1 MEFDLPLQSAHSVR
15 QVLTAYK
22 DVEGPAWKDGHD
34 DAHRPRRIA
43 LRPGDPRHARHR
55 GCARGQMLL
64 CCAEILLERIDPMS
78 RQVRGLA
85 VFWWTA
91 VGMVAL
97 VSSAAG
103 QSAPAAIKPDVTL
116 GSRPDTVVWGY
127 LSARVAPALR
137 IKSGTTVRI
146 DTMSHQGLLTKDDPV
161 TFFGTAGIKP
171 DEVLQDAKDI
181 YAKVPHPKG
190 LGVHVLTGPIWIEG
204 AAPGDMLEVRV
215 VDLEFRVP
223 YGVNNTGPGSG
234 VLPTLVDKPT
244 PRIIKTD
251 LARKV
256 AFLPGGIE
264 LPLSPFLGI
273 MGVAPPPDLIIVSSG
288 PPGRWGGNLDL
299 RVLGVGAT
307 LYLPVFNEG
316 ALFYT
321 GDPHG
326 VQGDGEVDGGALEQS
341 LTATLQFIL
350 HKGAG
355 KTMRVPRAE
364 DATNYYTLG
373 LDLDLNVAMKNAVRE
388 AVELLQAKAGLTA
401 AEAYAVASMGVDFR
415 VAEAVDSVQLIY
427 GTIPKRFFKQTP
439 PYWANK

>member
-1 MEFDLPLQSAHSVR
+1 MLR
-15 QVLTAYK
+15 
-22 DVEGPAWKDGHD
+22 GN
-34 DAHRPRRIA
+34 IA
-43 LRPGDPRHARHR
+43 R
-55 GCARGQMLL
+55 
-64 CCAEILLERIDPMS
+64 RIDPMS
-78 RQVRGLA
+78 KRIRVLA
-85 VFWWTA
+85 LTWWTA
-91 VGMVAL
+91 GALVAL
-97 VSSAAG
+97 VSAAAA
-103 QSAPAAIKPDVTL
+103 QPVPAPSKPDVTL
-116 GSRPDTVVWGY
+116 GSRPETVIWGY
-127 LSARVAPALR
+127 FSARVAPVLR

-146 DTMSHQGLLTKDDPV
+146 DTMSHQGLLTRDDPV
-161 TFFGTAGIKP
+161 TFFGAAGIRP

-256 AFLPGGIE
+256 ALLPGGIE

-307 LYLPVFNEG
+307 LYLPVFNNG
-316 ALFYT
+316 ALFFT
-321 GDPHG
+321 GDSHA
-326 VQGDGEVDGGALEQS
+326 VQGDGEVDGTAIEAS
-341 LTATLQFIL
+341 LTATLQFIV

-355 KTMRVPRAE
+355 TAMRWPRAE
-364 DATNYYTLG
+364 DESNYYAMG
-373 LDLDLNVAMKNAVRE
+373 LDLDLNKALQE
-388 AVELLQAKAGLTA
+388 AA
-401 AEAYAVASMGVDFR
+401 AETVAFLRDRKGLSAADAYALASVAVDFR
-415 VAEAVDSVQLIY
+415 IGEAVDAVQMVY
-427 GTIPKRFFKQTP
+427 GMIPKRLFKQNP
-439 PYWANK
+439 DYWSKR